1 MKIQEITWQQALPIR
16 HRVLWPEK
24 PVQFCQVAGDET
36 GLHYGVFI
44 DDVLVCVASVYLDG
58 TSARLRKFATL
69 PEYQGQGLGSK
80 VIGHVIGQL
89 KSLKVS
95 YFWCDAR
102 ASAEGFYQKFGME
115 VEGDE
120 FDKSGIAYY
129 KMAVHLSEK

>member
-1 MKIQEITWQQALPIR
+1 MKIQEITWQQALPVR
-16 HRVLWPEK
+16 HKVLWPEK
-24 PVQFCQVAGDET
+24 PMAFCQVDGDET

-44 DDVLVCVASVYLDG
+44 DDALVCAASVYLDG
-58 TSARLRKFATL
+58 MNARLRKFATL

-89 KSLKVS
+89 QSLKVS

-102 ASAEGFYQKFGME
+102 TSAEGFYQKFGMKT
-115 VEGDE
+115 EGAE

-129 KMAVHLSEK
+129 KMAVKLR